1 MKTIIKKGF
10 VVIAA
15 AVFFLIGVKFAL
27 AVPVPSVIIHES
39 LEDLYSS
46 GGTKITCVVGC
57 NSRDVG
63 DISGTVQW
71 QVAEKVFHVD
81 LDATPGLESTV
92 FSYTVFNDAFA
103 SPISSFVVEGPA
115 AIVAAT
121 APTGWAFFAD
131 GGNWA
136 WVAATQADGIPTF
149 SSVNTMK
156 VTLAGLRGVGFGAT
170 TVDFCDDADCTSR
183 TFLSLPDWQVSKVP
197 EPASLFLLGAGLLGL
212 GFFGWRKNY
221 SSETRI

>member
-81 LDATPGLESTV
+81 LDATEGLESTI

-103 SPISSFVVEGPA
+103 SPISSFTVEGPA
-115 AIVAAT
+115 AIVAST
-121 APTGWAFFAD
+121 APTGWAFFTEN
-131 GGNWA
+131 GLWIWA
-136 WVAATQADGIPTF
+136 AISEADGIPIF
-149 SSVNTMK
+149 ESVNTIK
-156 VTLAGLRGVGFGAT
+156 VTLAGLRGVGFEST
-170 TVDFCDDADCTSR
+170 IIDFCDDPDCTSR

-212 GFFGWRKNY
+212 GFLGRRKQLG
-221 SSETRI
+221 